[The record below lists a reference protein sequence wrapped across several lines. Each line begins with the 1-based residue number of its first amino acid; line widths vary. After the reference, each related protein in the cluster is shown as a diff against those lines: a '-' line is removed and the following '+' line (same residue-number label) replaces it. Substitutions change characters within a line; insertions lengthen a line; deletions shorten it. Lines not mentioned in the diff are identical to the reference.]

1 MSLVASWSPFFQSQV
16 RMEGRA
22 LQLAGKVRRV
32 PAENGELVRAIVET
46 DDDSY
51 TVTIH
56 REDDAAII
64 RCDSPAFEAGSFD
77 PCVWATVLTLEQE
90 AKQREEGGDADA
102 KAEGGGGA
110 EGDGDSEEASPSSGE
125 GIAPGPV
132 DVEALSQL
140 RLKPPKARKRAA
152 RVSADTSA
160 KATRREPDWVGRL
173 SLLSPAMIEV
183 DAASSGGE
191 ADLRDVFP
199 VQRQVCYVLRPD
211 LCRRHAGLV
220 VELQQRTALASG
232 WSKPK
237 RLRLTASTLRD
248 LPDPHD
254 RELCG
259 MIVGASPVS
268 DDTGG
273 YGGGMFGRGERSHA
287 TFRLPVGSRLTLL
300 KRVIATRR
308 CFLADDEGTPVSK
321 PIQWG
326 GDPPWT
332 LWLVGSESPDAT
344 ELILS
349 LELRR
354 RGRRVGVEQPDIVL
368 GGNDGL
374 MVHDGAAAP
383 FDDRDAFRWVGQF
396 REDTHGEVE
405 ARPIH
410 VPMADAP
417 RLLERLY
424 MLPALPEIDLPEGMG
439 REELRVEPTPHLDL
453 FASGSAVAQ
462 EASASKGQLAA
473 QVWFAYARQRVDAGQ
488 PGRFIAMPC
497 EDAAGSEGVP
507 AGSRADAE
515 GEGDA
520 GDGGEAGEESQTIDA
535 AGEAGVD
542 ADSEIAS
549 ASGSGGG
556 SEGGF
561 ETASQ
566 AGVETQAEGDAA
578 AGAATSESI
587 RDSDGDTKPAAD
599 LPADADVAGS
609 DAESALEE
617 ARQLAIEASDG
628 SASAGM
634 AEPESRGDGG
644 VLVRREHRFE
654 REAIELLASLGLRQP
669 ATAGGNTL
677 LVPAREVPRVVSE
690 LLGRGW
696 EVSADR
702 AAVRS
707 GRPPRLSV
715 ASGVDWFE
723 LRGSVAFE
731 RTDGTTQEIP
741 LPEILAAARTGRHMV
756 TLDDGSQG
764 LLPEQWLES
773 HKMLA
778 AMGKLE
784 DDHIRFAKP
793 QVAFLDA
800 LLEEKELE
808 RADDAFLDARERL
821 HRFDGL
827 QPAEAPEH
835 FHGSLRTYQKVGV
848 GWMDMLRQ
856 LGMGGVLAD
865 DMGLGKTI
873 QVLAALLRR
882 REERSRQQQTRSTGK
897 SRGYRNGN
905 GQPKPGSGN
914 TVAAPHAA
922 PPAAESEALRPS
934 LIVVPRSVV
943 FNWIDEA
950 EKFTPDLRVAAYTGP
965 ERGEVRKRF
974 DELDV
979 IVTSYGLLRRDI
991 DQLRDFTFDYVV
1003 LDEAQAIKN
1012 PQSQAAKA
1020 CRLLMADHRLALTG
1034 TPIENHL
1041 GDLWSIF
1048 EFLNPGMLGSGSR
1061 FSELVRSANQAAS
1074 QRRAEARPI
1083 APAPAAKDAPP
1094 PAVAPESTA
1103 PNPKENAD
1111 AEAESTQLT
1120 APAPSADPVAQL
1132 ARAVRPF
1139 IFRRTKSQVL
1149 SDLPAKTEQ
1158 TVLCEMNDDQR
1169 KIYDDLRDY
1178 YRNSLLQ
1185 KVESIDADTSGG
1197 GKLSLGG
1204 GSAFMVLE
1212 ALLRLRQ
1219 AACHPG
1225 LINDAHAASSS
1236 AKLEALEAMLDDII
1250 EEGAKALVFSQFTT
1264 MLGLVRQRLDQRGIR
1279 YAYLDGQTRNRK
1291 QIVESFQNDPELP
1304 VFLISLKAGGLG
1316 LNLTAAE
1323 YVFLLDP
1330 WWNPAVEA
1338 QAIDRTHR
1346 IGQTK
1351 PVFAYRLICEDTV
1364 EQRVLELQKAKRELA
1379 EAVVTADENM
1389 LRTLTKGELEK
1400 LLS

>member
-32 PAENGELVRAIVET
+32 PPENGELVRAIVDT
-46 DDDSY
+46 DDASF

-64 RCDSPAFEAGSFD
+64 RCDSPAFEGGSFD
-77 PCVWATVLTLEQE
+77 PCVWATVLTLENE
-90 AKQREEGGDADA
+90 ARQQGEG
-102 KAEGGGGA
+102 ES
-110 EGDGDSEEASPSSGE
+110 GDGDAGNGGASSASPSDSK
-125 GIAPGPV
+125 ALDRV
-132 DVEALSQL
+132 DLEQLSQL

-152 RVSADTSA
+152 GAAEESTPT
-160 KATRREPDWVGRL
+160 ATRREPDWVGRL
-173 SLLSPAMIEV
+173 SLLSPATIEP
-183 DAASSGGE
+183 DAASTGHAE

-199 VQRQVCYVLRPD
+199 VQRQVCYVLRPE

-220 VELQQRTALASG
+220 IELQQRTALASG

-237 RLRLTASTLRD
+237 RLRLTAETLRE
-248 LPDPHD
+248 LPDPND

-268 DDTGG
+268 DDAAAF
-273 YGGGMFGRGERSHA
+273 GGGMPGRGERSHA

-300 KRVIATRR
+300 RRVIDTRR
-308 CFLADDEGTPVSK
+308 CYLANEEATPVSK
-321 PIQWG
+321 ALHWG
-326 GDPPWT
+326 GDTPWT

-354 RGRRVGVEQPDIVL
+354 RGRRIGVEEPDIVL

-374 MVHDGAAAP
+374 MVYHGMAAP

-396 REDTHGEVE
+396 RDDAHGEVE
-405 ARPIH
+405 ARPIR

-424 MLPALPEIDLPEGMG
+424 RLPALPEIDLPENMG
-439 REELRVEPTPHLDL
+439 REELRVQPTPHLDL
-453 FASGSAVAQ
+453 FASGSPIAQ
-462 EASASKGQLAA
+462 EASAGKGQLAA
-473 QVWFAYARQRVDAGQ
+473 QVWFAYAQQRVDAGQ
-488 PGRFIAMPC
+488 PGRFVAMP
-497 EDAAGSEGVP
+497 
-507 AGSRADAE
+507 
-515 GEGDA
+515 
-520 GDGGEAGEESQTIDA
+520 GEAES
-535 AGEAGVD
+535 
-542 ADSEIAS
+542 
-549 ASGSGGG
+549 
-556 SEGGF
+556 
-561 ETASQ
+561 
-566 AGVETQAEGDAA
+566 
-578 AGAATSESI
+578 AGAATDADATEANDPTDAPATP
-587 RDSDGDTKPAAD
+587 REAGEPASDARPADASDTEADTPDEPTAAD
-599 LPADADVAGS
+599 LPGDAPATDTPPLAELPPEPDVPDTGP
-609 DAESALEE
+609 ESAAAE
-617 ARQLAIEASDG
+617 ARRLASEATHGHRD
-628 SASAGM
+628 AHL
-634 AEPESRGDGG
+634 AEPKSRGDGG
-644 VLVRREHRFE
+644 ILVRREHRCE
-654 REAIELLASLGLRQP
+654 REAIERLATLGLRQP
-669 ATAGGNTL
+669 ASAGGNTL
-677 LVPAREVPRVVSE
+677 LLAAKDVPRVVSE
-690 LLGRGW
+690 LLGDGW

-731 RTDGTTQEIP
+731 RADGTTQEMP
-741 LPEILAAARTGRHMV
+741 LPEILTAARQGRHMV
-756 TLDDGSQG
+756 ALDDGTQG

-793 QVAFLDA
+793 QVALLDA
-800 LLEEKELE
+800 LLEEQELQ
-808 RADDAFLDARERL
+808 RADEAFIDARERL
-821 HRFDGL
+821 HRFAGV
-827 QPAEAPEH
+827 QPAPAPEH
-835 FHGSLRTYQKVGV
+835 FHGSLRTYQQLGV

-882 REERSRQQQTRSTGK
+882 SEERQA
-897 SRGYRNGN
+897 SRGTPESDAGTQVRHEEAGETETR
-905 GQPKPGSGN
+905 KPN
-914 TVAAPHAA
+914 
-922 PPAAESEALRPS
+922 

-965 ERGEVRKRF
+965 ERGDIRKRF
-974 DELDV
+974 EELEV
-979 IVTSYGLLRRDI
+979 VVTSYGLLRRDI
-991 DQLRDFTFDYVV
+991 DELRNFAFDYVV

-1020 CRLLMADHRLALTG
+1020 CRLIQADHRLALTG

-1048 EFLNPGMLGSGSR
+1048 EFLNPGMLGSGSK
-1061 FSELVRSANQAAS
+1061 FSELVRSANQVAT
-1074 QRRAEARPI
+1074 QRRTDARPVVRDDPP
-1083 APAPAAKDAPP
+1083 AAAAAAAAADTAAPAEPNAQTPDAQATQTEDPLAEPSPAPA
-1094 PAVAPESTA
+1094 T
-1103 PNPKENAD
+1103 N
-1111 AEAESTQLT
+1111 
-1120 APAPSADPVAQL
+1120 DPVAQL

-1139 IFRRTKSQVL
+1139 ILRRTKSQVL

-1158 TVLCEMNDDQR
+1158 TVICEMNDDQR

-1185 KVESIDADTSGG
+1185 KVETTRGDATSPDA

-1236 AKLEALEAMLDDII
+1236 AKLDALEGMLDDII
-1250 EEGAKALVFSQFTT
+1250 EERGKALVFSQFTT
-1264 MLGLVRQRLDQRGIR
+1264 MLGLVRQRLDQRGIP

-1330 WWNPAVEA
+1330 WWNPAVES

-1351 PVFAYRLICEDTV
+1351 PVFAYRMICEDTV

>member
-32 PAENGELVRAIVET
+32 PPENGELVRAIVDT

-64 RCDSPAFEAGSFD
+64 RCDSPAFESGSFD
-77 PCVWATVLTLEQE
+77 RCVWATVLALENE
-90 AKQREEGGDADA
+90 ASRRDAGEAGDAGSADEGEPDA
-102 KAEGGGGA
+102 ANPAE
-110 EGDGDSEEASPSSGE
+110 
-125 GIAPGPV
+125 APEPV

-152 RVSADTSA
+152 GSQTD
-160 KATRREPDWVGRL
+160 ATATDASRREPDWVGRL
-173 SLLSPAMIEV
+173 SLLSPAALEP
-183 DAASSGGE
+183 DATSKGGE

-199 VQRQVCYVLRPD
+199 VQRQVCYVLRPE

-220 VELQQRTALASG
+220 IELQQRTALASG

-237 RLRLTASTLRD
+237 RLRLTAATIRD
-248 LPDPHD
+248 LPDPND

-259 MIVGASPVS
+259 MIVGASRVS
-268 DDTGG
+268 DDANG
-273 YGGGMFGRGERSHA
+273 YGGGPPRGGERSHA
-287 TFRLPVGSRLTLL
+287 TFRLPAGSRLTLL
-300 KRVIATRR
+300 QRVIATRR
-308 CFLADDEGTPVSK
+308 CFLADEEGNPVSK
-321 PIQWG
+321 PMQWG

-354 RGRRVGVEQPDIVL
+354 RGRRIGVEEPDIVL

-374 MVHDGAAAP
+374 MVHDGVAAP

-396 REDTHGEVE
+396 RDDTHGEVE
-405 ARPIH
+405 ARPIR

-453 FASGSAVAQ
+453 FASGSPVAQ
-462 EASASKGQLAA
+462 EASAGKGQLAA

-488 PGRFIAMPC
+488 PGRFVAMPAEKTNAKPTEQA
-497 EDAAGSEGVP
+497 EDTGSGDTPPFPEVPQQETAVPPEEGDTDAGTSGAESDAEYGGEYDADSGGGGESGGGGGASGAGDTQEP
-507 AGSRADAE
+507 AGPLAELPPEPDVADAGADSAAE
-515 GEGDA
+515 EARRLAAEA
-520 GDGGEAGEESQTIDA
+520 GDGHASHEAT
-535 AGEAGVD
+535 EA
-542 ADSEIAS
+542 
-549 ASGSGGG
+549 
-556 SEGGF
+556 
-561 ETASQ
+561 
-566 AGVETQAEGDAA
+566 
-578 AGAATSESI
+578 
-587 RDSDGDTKPAAD
+587 
-599 LPADADVAGS
+599 
-609 DAESALEE
+609 E
-617 ARQLAIEASDG
+617 A
-628 SASAGM
+628 
-634 AEPESRGDGG
+634 RGDGG

-654 REAIELLASLGLRQP
+654 REAIELLATLGLRQP
-669 ATAGGNTL
+669 ASAGGNTL
-677 LVPAREVPRVVSE
+677 LLSARDVPHVVSD

-731 RTDGTTQEIP
+731 RADGTTQEIP
-741 LPEILAAARTGRHMV
+741 LPEILTAARHGRHMV

-764 LLPEQWLES
+764 LLPERWLES

-784 DDHIRFAKP
+784 DDHIRFARP
-793 QVAFLDA
+793 QVALLDA

-808 RADDAFLDARERL
+808 QADENFLDARERL
-821 HRFDGL
+821 HRFDGV

-835 FHGSLRTYQKVGV
+835 FHGTLRTYQKLGV

-882 REERSRQQQTRSTGK
+882 SEEREASSGKNHGAGSREQ
-897 SRGYRNGN
+897 
-905 GQPKPGSGN
+905 GSGDEP
-914 TVAAPHAA
+914 AGDADSRAQ
-922 PPAAESEALRPS
+922 PPETQPPETQPRKPN

-965 ERGEVRKRF
+965 ERGELR
-974 DELDV
+974 EA
-979 IVTSYGLLRRDI
+979 LRRARRDRH
-991 DQLRDFTFDYVV
+991 QLRPAAAGHRPAPRVTFDYVV

-1020 CRLLMADHRLALTG
+1020 CRLIQADHRLALTG

-1048 EFLNPGMLGSGSR
+1048 EFLNPGMLGSGSK
-1061 FSELVRSANQAAS
+1061 FSELVRSANQAAG
-1074 QRRAEARPI
+1074 QRRADAGPDPQCARDP
-1083 APAPAAKDAPP
+1083 APP
-1094 PAVAPESTA
+1094 PIQPPPLPDATTRPMGMPPDARRAGRRPRRPARPRRPPLHPPTHQEPGPLRPA
-1103 PNPKENAD
+1103 GQDRAD
-1111 AEAESTQLT
+1111 
-1120 APAPSADPVAQL
+1120 
-1132 ARAVRPF
+1132 R
-1139 IFRRTKSQVL
+1139 
-1149 SDLPAKTEQ
+1149 
-1158 TVLCEMNDDQR
+1158 LCEMNDDQR
-1169 KIYDDLRDY
+1169 KIYDDLRDLLPKLAAPEG
-1178 YRNSLLQ
+1178 RNRRRR
-1185 KVESIDADTSGG
+1185 TG

-1225 LINDAHAASSS
+1225 LINDAHAAASS

-1250 EEGAKALVFSQFTT
+1250 EEGGKALVFSQFTT

-1351 PVFAYRLICEDTV
+1351 PVFAYRMICEDTV
-1364 EQRVLELQKAKRELA
+1364 EQRVLELQNAKRELA